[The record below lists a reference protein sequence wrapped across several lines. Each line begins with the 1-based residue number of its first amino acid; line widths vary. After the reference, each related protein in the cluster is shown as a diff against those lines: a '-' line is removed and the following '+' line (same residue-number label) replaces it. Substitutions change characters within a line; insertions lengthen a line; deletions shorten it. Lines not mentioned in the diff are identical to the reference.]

1 MILMIKLVNC
11 SYLQDLLK
19 WKTFL
24 VIQIIE
30 A

>member
-1 MILMIKLVNC
+1 MILMIKLVNFN
-11 SYLQDLLK
+11 YLQDLLK

-24 VIQIIE
+24 VFWIIE